1 MEVAHEFEEV
11 RFLLHHNGIVAVLEK
26 LPDTLVSPVEGP
38 GVSGEEHT
46 HTPSQG
52 PLARPEQEVR
62 VVREQMGRRS
72 SPRTINARRTYRQH
86 DAAND
91 DPLADRYR

>member
-11 RFLLHHNGIVAVLEK
+11 RFLLHHNGLVAVLEK
-26 LPDTLVSPVEGP
+26 VPDTLVSPVEGP
-38 GVSGEEHT
+38 GVSGEERT

-62 VVREQMGRRS
+62 VLCKA
-72 SPRTINARRTYRQH
+72 PRYVELSASH
-86 DAAND
+86 F
-91 DPLADRYR
+91 